1 MSSIKKGLTWSQKH
15 KFIFGSK
22 GLKLITLFE
31 QLQPYLNNVHL
42 TTCTRW
48 SNALHCRVTSS
59 YKNISY
65 YVVCCWR
72 IDNCELVASVR
83 SLSGRHGI
91 SNSMRLLL
99 SYSLKLN
106 RGSEYTCTQLI
117 HCLLFH
123 VLDKVC
129 IILGVSR
136 IQNHGSDSPPN
147 YWIAVWT
154 KLLSC

>member
-1 MSSIKKGLTWSQKH
+1 MKKGLTASQKH
-15 KFIFGSK
+15 TFIFGSK

-129 IILGVSR
+129 IIFGVSK
-136 IQNHGSDSPPN
+136 IQNHGSNSPPDN
-147 YWIAVWT
+147 WVAVWT
-154 KLLSC
+154 KLNLI